1 MAGHIRKRRLSDGRV
16 SYQARLPISARPRKV
31 IVKTFPRRR
40 DAERWITG
48 QAATIHDG
56 SFIDPRHSSKPFQD
70 LIVTWERTH
79 LPKLAP
85 KTRERYE
92 SVTRTYLIP
101 KFGLTP
107 LGKLT
112 RADFKE
118 WFASLATERRPNGKS
133 RYAPGTLRKVQVVLS
148 SILNE
153 GVELGLLRDN
163 PAARLRLPSP
173 PRTEMTILTA
183 EEIKALADAIPRA
196 SDRLAIYV
204 AAYCGLRAGELWA
217 LQRRDI
223 DLLHNRLHV
232 QRALKDIR
240 GHLEFG
246 DTKTSGSRR
255 TVSLPTFLQAM
266 LTEHMESMPTSPDA
280 LLFLSP
286 GGGGARQAGNG
297 GPIRHS
303 LFVRRVFK
311 PAIVGDED
319 NKDES
324 KRRKPALPAEKHN
337 LRFHDLRHSCAS
349 LLVAAGAHPKL
360 IQARLG
366 HASITT
372 TLDRYGHLFPSVE
385 EALADA
391 LDATFKNADAP
402 ASLRQVKS

>member
-1 MAGHIRKRRLSDGRV
+1 MAGHVRKRRLSDGRV
-16 SYQARLPISARPRKV
+16 SYQARLPTSSRPRKV
-31 IVKTFPRRR
+31 IVKTFARRR
-40 DAERWITG
+40 DAERWLTG
-48 QAATIHDG
+48 QAAAIHDG
-56 SFIDPRHSSKPFQD
+56 SFIDPRHGAKPFRD
-70 LIVTWERTH
+70 LITTWERTH

-85 KTRERYE
+85 KSRERYE

-101 KFGLTP
+101 RFGATP

-112 RADFKE
+112 RAEFKE
-118 WFASLATERRPNGKS
+118 WFANLAAERKPNGKP
-133 RYAPGTLRKVQVVLS
+133 RYAPGTLRKVQVILS
-148 SILNE
+148 SILSE
-153 GVELGLLRDN
+153 GIELGLLREN

-183 EEIKALADAIPRA
+183 DEIKALADAIPRT

-223 DLLHNRLHV
+223 DLLHNRLYV
-232 QRALKDIR
+232 RRALKDIR

-246 DTKTSGSRR
+246 DTKTTGSRR
-255 TVSLPTFLQAM
+255 TVSLPTFLGTM
-266 LTEHMESMPTSPDA
+266 LAEHMETMPASADA
-280 LLFLSP
+280 LLFVSP
-286 GGGGARQAGNG
+286 GGGGTRQAGEG
-297 GPIRHS
+297 GPIRHG

-311 PAIVGDED
+311 PAIVGNED
-319 NKDES
+319 NEDET

-337 LRFHDLRHSCAS
+337 LRFHDLRHTCAS
-349 LLVAAGAHPKL
+349 LLIAAGAHPKL

-385 EALADA
+385 AALADA
-391 LDATFKNADAP
+391 LDATFNGARTSTP
-402 ASLRQVKS
+402 LRQVKS

>member
-1 MAGHIRKRRLSDGRV
+1 MAGHVRKRRLSDGRV
-16 SYQARLPISARPRKV
+16 SYQARLPTSSRPRRV
-31 IVKTFPRRR
+31 IVKTFARRR
-40 DAERWITG
+40 DAERWLTG
-48 QAATIHDG
+48 QAASIHDG
-56 SFIDPRHSSKPFQD
+56 SFIDPRHGAKPLRD
-70 LIVTWERTH
+70 LITTWERTH

-101 KFGLTP
+101 RFGSTP

-112 RADFKE
+112 RSDFKE
-118 WFASLATERRPNGKS
+118 WFASLATERKPDGKP
-133 RYAPGTLRKVQVVLS
+133 RYSPGTLRKVQVVLS
-148 SILNE
+148 SILSE
-153 GVELGLLRDN
+153 GIELGLLREN
-163 PAARLRLPSP
+163 PAARLRLASP
-173 PRTEMTILTA
+173 ARTEMTILTA
-183 EEIKALADAIPRA
+183 DEIKALADAIPRA

-232 QRALKDIR
+232 RRALKDLR

-246 DTKTSGSRR
+246 DTKTYGSRR
-255 TVSLPTFLQAM
+255 TVSLPAFLGAM
-266 LTEHMESMPTSPDA
+266 LAGHMETMPASADA
-280 LLFLSP
+280 LLFVSP
-286 GGGGARQAGNG
+286 GGGGARQKGDG

-311 PAIVGDED
+311 PAIVGDE
-319 NKDES
+319 NNQDET

-337 LRFHDLRHSCAS
+337 LRFHDLRHTCAS

-385 EALADA
+385 AALADT
-391 LDATFKNADAP
+391 LDATFNGAGATTP
-402 ASLRQVKS
+402 LRQVKP

>member
-16 SYQARLPISARPRKV
+16 SYQARPPISARPRKV
-31 IVKTFPRRR
+31 IVKTFAHRR

-56 SFIDPRHSSKPFQD
+56 SFIDPRHGTKPFRD
-70 LIVTWERTH
+70 LITTWERTH

-101 KFGLTP
+101 RFGSTP

-112 RADFKE
+112 RSDFKE
-118 WFASLATERRPNGKS
+118 WFASLAVERKPDGKP
-133 RYAPGTLRKVQVVLS
+133 RYSPGTLRKVQVVLS
-148 SILNE
+148 SILSE
-153 GVELGLLRDN
+153 GIELGLLREN
-163 PAARLRLPSP
+163 PAARLRLASP

-223 DLLHNRLHV
+223 DLLHHRLYV
-232 QRALKDIR
+232 QRALKDLR

-246 DTKTSGSRR
+246 DTKTYGSRR
-255 TVSLPTFLQAM
+255 TVSLPAFLGAM
-266 LTEHMESMPTSPDA
+266 LAEHMETTPASPDA
-280 LLFLSP
+280 LLFVSP
-286 GGGGARQAGNG
+286 GGGGARQKGDG

-311 PAIVGDED
+311 PAIVGDKE
-319 NKDES
+319 K
-324 KRRKPALPAEKHN
+324 KREPALPAHKHN
-337 LRFHDLRHSCAS
+337 LRFHDLRHTVPPCSS
-349 LLVAAGAHPKL
+349 PPGL
-360 IQARLG
+360 
-366 HASITT
+366 T
-372 TLDRYGHLFPSVE
+372 PS
-385 EALADA
+385 
-391 LDATFKNADAP
+391 
-402 ASLRQVKS
+402 

>member
-31 IVKTFPRRR
+31 IVKTFTRRR

-56 SFIDPRHSSKPFQD
+56 SFIDPRHGTKPFKD
-70 LIVTWERTH
+70 LITTWERTH

-101 KFGLTP
+101 QFGSTP

-112 RADFKE
+112 RSDFKE
-118 WFASLATERRPNGKS
+118 WFASLAVERKPDGKP
-133 RYAPGTLRKVQVVLS
+133 RYSPGTLRKVQVVLS
-148 SILNE
+148 SILSE
-153 GVELGLLRDN
+153 GIELGLLREN
-163 PAARLRLPSP
+163 PAARMRLASP

-183 EEIKALADAIPRA
+183 EEIKALADSIPRA

-223 DLLHNRLHV
+223 DLLHHRLYV
-232 QRALKDIR
+232 QRALKDLR

-246 DTKTSGSRR
+246 DTKTYGSRR
-255 TVSLPTFLQAM
+255 TVSLPAFLGAM
-266 LTEHMESMPTSPDA
+266 LAEHMETMPASPDA
-280 LLFLSP
+280 LLFVSP
-286 GGGGARQAGNG
+286 GGGGARQKGDG

-311 PAIVGDED
+311 PAIVGDKE
-319 NKDES
+319 K
-324 KRRKPALPAEKHN
+324 KREPALPAHKHN
-337 LRFHDLRHSCAS
+337 LRFHDLRHTCAS
-349 LLVAAGAHPKL
+349 LLIAAGAHPKL

-391 LDATFKNADAP
+391 LDVTFNNASAP
-402 ASLRQVKS
+402 TPLRQVKS

>member
-31 IVKTFPRRR
+31 IVKTFSRRR
-40 DAERWITG
+40 DAERWITS

-56 SFIDPRHSSKPFQD
+56 SFIDPRHGAQPFQD
-70 LIVTWERTH
+70 LIATWERTH

-92 SVTRTYLIP
+92 SVTRSYLTP
-101 KFGLTP
+101 KFGSTP
-107 LGKLT
+107 LGKLA

-118 WFASLATERRPNGKS
+118 WFASLATERRPNGKP

-153 GVELGLLRDN
+153 GVELGLLREN

-266 LTEHMESMPTSPDA
+266 LTEHMESMPTSPDS

-311 PAIVGDED
+311 PAIIGDKKKER
-319 NKDES
+319 E
-324 KRRKPALPAEKHN
+324 PALHADKHN
-337 LRFHDLRHSCAS
+337 LRFHDLRHTCAS
-349 LLVAAGAHPKL
+349 LLIAAGAHPKL

-391 LDATFKNADAP
+391 LDVTFNNASAP
-402 ASLRQVKS
+402 TPLRQAES

>member
-31 IVKTFPRRR
+31 IVKTFARRR
-40 DAERWITG
+40 DAERWVTG

-56 SFIDPRHSSKPFQD
+56 SFIDPRHGAKPFRD
-70 LIVTWERTH
+70 LITTWERTH

-101 KFGLTP
+101 RFGSTP

-118 WFASLATERRPNGKS
+118 WFASLAAERKPDGKP

-148 SILNE
+148 SVLSE
-153 GVELGLLRDN
+153 GIELGLLREN
-163 PAARLRLPSP
+163 PAARLRLPSLL
-173 PRTEMTILTA
+173 RTEMTILTA
-183 EEIKALADAIPRA
+183 EEIKALADAIPRT

-223 DLLHNRLHV
+223 DLLHSRLHV
-232 QRALKDIR
+232 RRALKDLR
-240 GHLEFG
+240 GRLEFG
-246 DTKTSGSRR
+246 ETKTNGSRR
-255 TVSLPTFLQAM
+255 PVSLPAFLGAM
-266 LTEHMESMPTSPDA
+266 LAEHMETMPASPDT
-280 LLFLSP
+280 LLFVSP
-286 GGGGARQAGNG
+286 GGGGARQKGTG

-311 PAIVGDED
+311 PAIVGDKE
-319 NKDES
+319 KKHE
-324 KRRKPALPAEKHN
+324 PALPAHKHN
-337 LRFHDLRHSCAS
+337 LRFHDL
-349 LLVAAGAHPKL
+349 
-360 IQARLG
+360 
-366 HASITT
+366 
-372 TLDRYGHLFPSVE
+372 
-385 EALADA
+385 
-391 LDATFKNADAP
+391 
-402 ASLRQVKS
+402 